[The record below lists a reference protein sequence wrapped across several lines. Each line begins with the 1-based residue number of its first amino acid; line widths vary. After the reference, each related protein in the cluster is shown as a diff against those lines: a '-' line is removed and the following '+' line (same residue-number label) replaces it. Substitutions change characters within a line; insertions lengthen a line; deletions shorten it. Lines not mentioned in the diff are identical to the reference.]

1 MISRSNKPRSN
12 KPRSNKPGSK
22 TLPARKKPPAESDS
36 ANGGPNPQP
45 PDRAA
50 LVRRMWSAADLQ
62 VREIEQRL
70 RDETSPAPDD
80 RERDA
85 RVLSVLARTLRE
97 LSELDA
103 HNPDRETAPD
113 DDDDAVPRDLDELRR
128 SLARKLEALVAG
140 SATDIPGEA

>member
-1 MISRSNKPRSN
+1 MTSRFSKPRII
-12 KPRSNKPGSK
+12 KPRTKA
-22 TLPARKKPPAESDS
+22 LPAKKKPPAESDPATS
-36 ANGGPNPQP
+36 ALDAPP

-50 LVRRMWSAADLQ
+50 LVRRMWSAADHQ

-70 RDETSPAPDD
+70 RDDAPVPDD

-85 RVLSVLARTLRE
+85 RVLSVLAKTLRE

-103 HNPDRETAPD
+103 NNPDRENSP

-140 SATDIPGEA
+140 SATETSGET

>member
-1 MISRSNKPRSN
+1 MTSRP
-12 KPRSNKPGSK
+12 SK
-22 TLPARKKPPAESDS
+22 TPSKASPVKKKPAAESDS
-36 ANGGPNPQP
+36 VSGHPGASGAPGASNAAPP

-50 LVRRMWSAADLQ
+50 LVRRMWSAADLH

-70 RDETSPAPDD
+70 RDETPAPDD

-85 RVLSVLARTLRE
+85 RVLSVLAKTLRE

-103 HNPDRETAPD
+103 HNPDRENSP

-128 SLARKLEALVAG
+128 SLVRKLEALVAG
-140 SATDIPGEA
+140 SAAGASGDT